1 MKCPIEGMPSWRLWH
16 NEKPVALWLF
26 LASAAFLFYFF
37 LGYPIL
43 LLILGKLRPKA
54 VRKGALTLPVSVII
68 PVRNGEKFIEAKLR
82 SVFQLRYPRDML
94 QVIVLGDGC
103 TDRTLAL
110 ARAFAGVEV
119 IELPAGGKCTALN
132 RGIAAATGEIL
143 FFTDVRQELEKD
155 CLANLVSNF
164 ADPSIGVASGEL
176 VLLQGDRHEHQR
188 LGLYT
193 RYEEWLRKQISKVGS
208 VAGATGAV
216 YTLRRS
222 LAVKLPEDILL
233 DDVYQPL
240 GAYFQGYRVILD
252 GSAIAYDIPVRLEAE
267 FRRKVRTLAGLYQIC
282 YHYPRLF
289 DPREDIWLHFL
300 SHKFSRLLLPHAFL
314 CCAVTSFWLPEPWR
328 TAVIAAQAA
337 FYGAALLDPLVPEQ
351 FPLKKLTSLCRTF
364 GAMLAASLM
373 AARILFVPARS
384 LWKERA

>member
-1 MKCPIEGMPSWRLWH
+1 MA
-16 NEKPVALWLF
+16 VALF
-26 LASAAFLFYFF
+26 VASAVFLLYFF

-43 LLILGKLRPKA
+43 LLVLGKLRPKPI
-54 VRKGALTLPVSVII
+54 RKAFFTPSVSVII

-82 SVFQLRYPRDML
+82 SVFALHYPRELL
-94 QVIVLGDGC
+94 QTIVLGDGC
-103 TDRTLAL
+103 TDRTLEL
-110 ARAFAGVEV
+110 ARAFPGVEV
-119 IELPAGGKCTALN
+119 IELPAGGKCKALN

-143 FFTDVRQELEKD
+143 FFTDVRQELESE
-155 CLANLVSNF
+155 CLANLVANF
-164 ADPSIGVASGEL
+164 ADPTIGVASGEL
-176 VLLQGDRHEHQR
+176 VLVQGDRHEHQR

-216 YTLRRS
+216 YTMRRT
-222 LAVKLPEDILL
+222 LAVQLPEDVLL

-240 GAYFQGYRVILD
+240 GVYFQGYRVILD
-252 GSAIAYDIPVRLEAE
+252 GSAIAYDIPVRIEAE

-289 DPREDIWLHFL
+289 DPREAIWLHFL
-300 SHKFSRLLLPHAFL
+300 SHKFSRLLLPYAFL
-314 CCAVTSFWLPEPWR
+314 CCAVTSFWLPDPWR
-328 TAVIAAQAA
+328 ILMIAGQAG
-337 FYGAALLDPLVPEQ
+337 FYGAALVDPLVPES

-373 AARILFVPARS
+373 AGRILFVPARS
-384 LWKERA
+384 LWKEQRS

>member
-1 MKCPIEGMPSWRLWH
+1 MA
-16 NEKPVALWLF
+16 VAFF
-26 LASAAFLFYFF
+26 LASVAFLAYFF
-37 LGYPIL
+37 AGYPVL
-43 LLILGKLRPKA
+43 LLILGKLRPKPI
-54 VRKGALTLPVSVII
+54 RKAPLRASVSVII

-82 SVFQLRYPRDML
+82 SVFALRYPRELL

-103 TDRTLAL
+103 TDGTLEL

-119 IELPAGGKCTALN
+119 IELPAGGKCKALN

-143 FFTDVRQELEKD
+143 FFTDVRQELEQD
-155 CLANLVSNF
+155 SLANLVANF
-164 ADPSIGVASGEL
+164 SDPSIGVASGEL
-176 VLLQGDRHEHQR
+176 VLLQGDRQEHAR

-216 YTLRRS
+216 YTMRRS
-222 LAVKLPEDILL
+222 LAVQLPEDVLL

-252 GSAIAYDIPVRLEAE
+252 GSAIAYDIPVRIEAE

-289 DPREDIWLHFL
+289 DPREPIWLHFL
-300 SHKFSRLLLPHAFL
+300 SHKFSRLLLPYAFL
-314 CCAVTSFWLPEPWR
+314 CCAITSFWLPDPWR
-328 TAVIAAQAA
+328 MVVIGGQTG
-337 FYGAALLDPLVPEQ
+337 FYGAALVDPLLAEGLA
-351 FPLKKLTSLCRTF
+351 LKKLTSLCRTF
-364 GAMLAASLM
+364 AAMLAASLV

-384 LWKERA
+384 LWKEQRQ